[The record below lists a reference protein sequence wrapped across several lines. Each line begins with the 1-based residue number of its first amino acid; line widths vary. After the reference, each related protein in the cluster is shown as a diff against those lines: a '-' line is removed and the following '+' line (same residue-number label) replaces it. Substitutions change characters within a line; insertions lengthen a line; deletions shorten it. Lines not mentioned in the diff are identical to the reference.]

1 MSNTYFD
8 HRTSIARLVRRSMAK
23 STEVNALLD
32 GVSAGFD
39 VAEASD
45 LRSMRG
51 PPGEVVADM
60 PAAAARANQS
70 LVFDS
75 AGNPAVSTIATTAE
89 MIAAVA
95 AATVAFNSAAS
106 ASADAATLA
115 SAGNAL
121 ALMQL
126 QTGVI

>member
-1 MSNTYFD
+1 VSNTYFD

-23 STEVNALLD
+23 STDVNALLD
-32 GVSAGFD
+32 SVSVGFD
-39 VAEASD
+39 GAEASD
-45 LRSMRG
+45 LRSIRG
-51 PPGEVVADM
+51 PVGEAMSDL
-60 PAAAARANQS
+60 PAAAVRASMS

-75 AGNPAVSTIATTAE
+75 AGNPAVSTIATTDE

-95 AATVAFNSAAS
+95 AATVAFDSAA
-106 ASADAATLA
+106 AAAADAATLA
-115 SAGNAL
+115 SAVNAI